1 MGLLIFEQL
10 EQLEQLELLE
20 NSDKSGMLGRP
31 GLSEKNLDI
40 RIIFINF
47 AC

>member
-1 MGLLIFEQL
+1 MGLLIFELL
-10 EQLEQLELLE
+10 ELLELLE
-20 NSDKSGMLGRP
+20 NSEKPGMLGRP